1 MSAQIFN
8 AFNNSWPIVQITM
21 LLFTTLTAALLN
33 NLPCWLL
40 SRTLVQ
46 LRARQN
52 TLPPNTLLS
61 VALEDDIVILKL
73 RQDSPRTAQEI
84 VHILPRLSEQSPSY
98 PPEPAPDPETTSKTP

>member
-52 TLPPNTLLS
+52 TLLS

-73 RQDSPRTAQEI
+73 RQDAPLTAQEI

-98 PPEPAPDPETTSKTP
+98 PPDPASTSKTP

>member
-8 AFNNSWPIVQITM
+8 AFNNSWPIVQITI
-21 LLFTTLTAALLN
+21 LLLTTLTAALLITV
-33 NLPCWLL
+33 PCWLL

-73 RQDSPRTAQEI
+73 R
-84 VHILPRLSEQSPSY
+84 
-98 PPEPAPDPETTSKTP
+98 

>member
-21 LLFTTLTAALLN
+21 LLFTTLTAALLITV
-33 NLPCWLL
+33 PCWLL

-73 RQDSPRTAQEI
+73 R
-84 VHILPRLSEQSPSY
+84 
-98 PPEPAPDPETTSKTP
+98 

>member
-21 LLFTTLTAALLN
+21 LLFTTLTAALLITV
-33 NLPCWLL
+33 PCWLL

-52 TLPPNTLLS
+52 TLAPNTLLS

-73 RQDSPRTAQEI
+73 RQDSPLTAQEI
-84 VHILPRLSEQSPSY
+84 VHILPRLSQQSPSY
-98 PPEPAPDPETTSKTP
+98 PPDPTSTSKTP

>member
-8 AFNNSWPIVQITM
+8 AFNNSWPIVQITI
-21 LLFTTLTAALLN
+21 LLLPTLTAALLITV
-33 NLPCWLL
+33 PCWLL

-73 RQDSPRTAQEI
+73 R
-84 VHILPRLSEQSPSY
+84 
-98 PPEPAPDPETTSKTP
+98 